1 MLKNDFLCFM
11 LLGSK
16 EHSDCLKVDLNAA
29 KIIAVQDYKRKKLM
43 WMEVH
48 IYSSVN
54 AKSQADNIESKI

>member
-1 MLKNDFLCFM
+1 M

>member
-16 EHSDCLKVDLNAA
+16 EHSDCLKVDL
-29 KIIAVQDYKRKKLM
+29 
-43 WMEVH
+43 H